1 MKEFL
6 QINVSNFFLSFFC
19 IHLLMFISR
28 MYNLLTKLIAFGFV
42 VVVVMGQLIKI
53 KILNDQTENG
63 E

>member
-1 MKEFL
+1 
-6 QINVSNFFLSFFC
+6 
-19 IHLLMFISR
+19 MFISR

-42 VVVVMGQLIKI
+42 VVVVMGQLNKI